1 MTTPYLL
8 AHYLVHLCEW
18 CKLPNNVLGKTR
30 KRAYQSAVVILNVA
44 IDLIAVHFMYH
55 VVFSFLVIRAVYLR
69 RNVSRAVFAI

>member
-1 MTTPYLL
+1 MRVGGQDICLIRSKHMRPK
-8 AHYLVHLCEW
+8 EGG
-18 CKLPNNVLGKTR
+18 VLGKTR